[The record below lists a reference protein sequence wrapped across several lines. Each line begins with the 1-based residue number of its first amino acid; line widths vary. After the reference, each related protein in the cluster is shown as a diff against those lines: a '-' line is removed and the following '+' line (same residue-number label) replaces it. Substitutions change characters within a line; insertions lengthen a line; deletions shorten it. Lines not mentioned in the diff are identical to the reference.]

1 LDQTQPSGRRGGLRS
16 ATWRRLARGGSTAGL
31 LAGLAGCG
39 STGHFVERPPLDTG
53 ASQADARQAIA
64 QLFAAKGPYRIKL
77 CEADPATKA
86 CKKDSQSLSATGVG
100 GLLFPIVLHLNGL
113 RIKDQRPAPDGLAV
127 DVAVES
133 TADGIPPVCAT
144 GKGAVIAR
152 DDRTASLHVGGFY
165 CNWMVV
171 GNVVVDFDMSMDSI
185 DPAQNAFTG
194 YYRLVFHGT
203 GNVSGSGYYKAV
215 IVDAAAA

>member
-1 LDQTQPSGRRGGLRS
+1 VLESPALDQAQLWGRR
-16 ATWRRLARGGSTAGL
+16 ARAVSMAGL
-31 LAGLAGCG
+31 LSAVAGCG
-39 STGHFVERPPLDTG
+39 STSHFVERPPLATG
-53 ASQADARQAIA
+53 SGQADPRLAIA
-64 QLFAAKGPYRIKL
+64 ELFAAKGPYRIKL

-86 CKKDSQSLSATGVG
+86 CKKDSQSISATGVG
-100 GLLFPIVLHLNGL
+100 GLLFPIVLHVNGL
-113 RIKDQRPAPDGLAV
+113 RIKDQRPAVDGVAV

-144 GKGAVIAR
+144 GKGTVTAR

-185 DPAQNAFTG
+185 DPAQNTFTG

-215 IVDAAAA
+215 ITDAAAA